1 MIRKSRGPVL
11 GDKEHHGEVG
21 TSGHQHPRWAQE
33 RGRTQEQWGSP
44 PTSLSP
50 CGGILGLILLH
61 DVTSMLP
68 HATPQRSLPQGRS
81 TPVSLAGQ
89 ILGPSAPEV
98 PRTSSG
104 AMLSPFLVQCSMGL
118 LYFRACPHSSW
129 HVAHGQVT
137 EEDGPTHPRR
147 WPLLWGQLRLQGS
160 YGQPCFAAREPLRV
174 HCLSWGDTVGVSGHI
189 PQ

>member
-11 GDKEHHGEVG
+11 GDQEHHGEVG

-50 CGGILGLILLH
+50 SGGILGLVLLH

-81 TPVSLAGQ
+81 TPVPLAGQ
-89 ILGPSAPEV
+89 TLGPSAPEV

-104 AMLSPFLVQCSMGL
+104 AMLSPSLVQWTPVQHGIPILSALSTLFLAHCSWASHGG
-118 LYFRACPHSSW
+118 RWSHSSQKM
-129 HVAHGQVT
+129 APALGAAAS
-137 EEDGPTHPRR
+137 P
-147 WPLLWGQLRLQGS
+147 GQLWATML
-160 YGQPCFAAREPLRV
+160 C
-174 HCLSWGDTVGVSGHI
+174 
-189 PQ
+189 